1 MERRELERDLV
12 DLRGGANAEDVGPT
26 TRVDRSHQRIGANL
40 PKVPSGLS
48 SLRCWYLVPFCSSG
62 GRSSIRGSTPP
73 S

>member
-1 MERRELERDLV
+1 ESRQSDDIFIMERRELERDLV

-48 SLRCWYLVPFCSSG
+48 SLRC
-62 GRSSIRGSTPP
+62 
-73 S
+73 